1 MRYEISDELRLPA
14 EHARLRHLS
23 ATPEPRKTILR
34 SADGSVWAGWVR
46 PGLVGSWLVSVVGR
60 GCRGV
65 SPSKAD

>member
-34 SADGSVWAGWVR
+34 SADGSVWACWVR
-46 PGLVGSWLVSVVGR
+46 PGLVGSWLVSVVAPDMR
-60 GCRGV
+60 AVAR
-65 SPSKAD
+65 